1 MQQTTRQAA
10 PRRIP
15 STQEDLD
22 LITTIAGHAH
32 PGATVVKAC
41 ALVPTGAL
49 ISICLGSSENLP
61 RRVVRL
67 LDASG
72 YTARDLGDLTIAVTG
87 VISRL
92 EILQAERD
100 RLNAEIA
107 AEEERQRAAIA
118 AA

>member
-1 MQQTTRQAA
+1 MRSQTAGQAV

-22 LITTIAGHAH
+22 LIITIAKHTR
-32 PGATVVKAC
+32 PGGSVVKRAG
-41 ALVPTGAL
+41 LVPTGAL
-49 ISICLGSSENLP
+49 ITLFRDENAAA
-61 RRVVRL
+61 VTRL
-67 LDASG
+67 LNVSG
-72 YTARDLGDLTIAVTG
+72 YTAHEAGGETIAVTG

-107 AEEERQRAAIA
+107 AEEERQRAATA